1 MPHLFYYLDYTV
13 SVFVVNDGRVLLVDH
28 KQLNRWLPLGGHID
42 PNEDPQT
49 AALRETREESGLE
62 VELIGSRPPD
72 GMPGTTPLTAPS
84 YLDIHDIKGE
94 HRHLGMIYFARSSAD
109 AVHLAGAE
117 HREIRWFA
125 ADELDDPAW
134 GLLDSIRFY
143 AKEALRRAASEQ
155 PVNPPP
161 HWNS

>member
-13 SVFVVNDGRVLLVDH
+13 SVFVVHSGRVLLVDH
-28 KQLNRWLPLGGHID
+28 KQLKRWLPVGGHID

-62 VELIGSRPPD
+62 VELIGARPPD
-72 GMPGTTPLTAPS
+72 GLPGTTPLVAPA

-94 HRHLGMIYFARSSAD
+94 HRHLGMIYFARSATNELQLAD
-109 AVHLAGAE
+109 AE
-117 HREIRWFA
+117 HHEIRWFSG
-125 ADELDDPAW
+125 DELDDPVW

-143 AKEALRRAASEQ
+143 AKEALRT
-155 PVNPPP
+155 VGT
-161 HWNS
+161 

>member
-72 GMPGTTPLTAPS
+72 GMPGTTPLTAPA

-94 HRHLGMIYFARSSAD
+94 HRHLGMIYFARSATA
-109 AVHLAGAE
+109 AVQLAGAE

-125 ADELDDPAW
+125 EDELDGPAW

-143 AKEALRRAASEQ
+143 AKEALRWAAA
-155 PVNPPP
+155 
-161 HWNS
+161 

>member
-13 SVFVVNDGRVLLVDH
+13 SVFVVHEQRVLLVDH
-28 KQLNRWLPLGGHID
+28 KQLKRWLPVGGHID

-62 VELIGSRPPD
+62 VELIGPRPPD
-72 GMPGTTPLTAPS
+72 GMPGTTALVAPA

-94 HRHLGMIYFARSSAD
+94 HRHLGMIYFARAATHEIQLAD
-109 AVHLAGAE
+109 DE
-117 HREIRWFA
+117 HDGIRWFSES
-125 ADELDDPAW
+125 ELDDSSW

-143 AKEALRRAASEQ
+143 AKEALRKAGC
-155 PVNPPP
+155 
-161 HWNS
+161 